1 MTKQMAFNNKQRI
14 HSFNSIVYFYNT
26 NYTMTLLSLSASLSL
41 FVIAVAVFSDRAS
54 AFAPTRAARLTLCLA
69 ATENDN
75 DNSNDV
81 LAAAIDAMYGDGSE
95 MREEPAVTRA
105 RIQELVD
112 NHSVLLFMKGSKF
125 FPQCGFSDTATKI
138 LETFQVEYETVNV
151 LEDDAIREGVKV
163 FSQWPTIPQLYINGE
178 FIGGSD
184 IMMEMYESGELKKMM
199 EEVKKD

>member
-1 MTKQMAFNNKQRI
+1 
-14 HSFNSIVYFYNT
+14 
-26 NYTMTLLSLSASLSL
+26 MTLLSLSVLLSL
-41 FVIAVAVFSDRAS
+41 VVVGVAVFSERAS
-54 AFAPTRAARLTLCLA
+54 AFAPTRAARLTSFLA

-184 IMMEMYESGELKKMM
+184 IMMEMYESGELRKMI
-199 EEVKKD
+199 EQVKKD

>member
-1 MTKQMAFNNKQRI
+1 MAFKNKQRI

-26 NYTMTLLSLSASLSL
+26 NYTMNLLSLSSLLSL
-41 FVIAVAVFSDRAS
+41 VVVGVAVFSERAS
-54 AFAPTRAARLTLCLA
+54 AFAPTRAARLTLFLA

-112 NHSVLLFMKGSKF
+112 NHSVLVV
-125 FPQCGFSDTATKI
+125 PQS
-138 LETFQVEYETVNV
+138 L
-151 LEDDAIREGVKV
+151 
-163 FSQWPTIPQLYINGE
+163 
-178 FIGGSD
+178 
-184 IMMEMYESGELKKMM
+184 
-199 EEVKKD
+199 